1 MWWRWSLPPH
11 FEIWAMKSLCNHLN
25 QTTKTPSPVSE
36 PTPDPIRD
44 PLFSQSR
51 LPSDVGIRPFGGIR
65 SWRAQVVPTD
75 RPLLGR
81 FDRDTFQSCRQ
92 SSRPHE
98 SGRERTSA
106 SLFRVGAREWMSD
119 NPRLSQPPPVPH
131 PRNSAQGC
139 YSKTSESPPGL
150 AVIEPGLSGHRNA
163 DSGQQ
168 PAPVPHCDQ
177 DSPGLRNFLGIGFAH
192 PGRSPAA
199 WRLEKPLAKPAPSP
213 PLPFTNNNEAPNP
226 VGDASV
232 VSVASALPLL

>member
-1 MWWRWSLPPH
+1 MQ
-11 FEIWAMKSLCNHLN
+11 HLN

-106 SLFRVGAREWMSD
+106 SLFRVGARDGCQTTRDFHNHRQFRTQEIQ
-119 NPRLSQPPPVPH
+119 RRAAIRKLLS
-131 PRNSAQGC
+131 
-139 YSKTSESPPGL
+139 
-150 AVIEPGLSGHRNA
+150 HR
-163 DSGQQ
+163 Q
-168 PAPVPHCDQ
+168 
-177 DSPGLRNFLGIGFAH
+177 
-192 PGRSPAA
+192 A
-199 WRLEKPLAKPAPSP
+199 WRLSSP
-213 PLPFTNNNEAPNP
+213 TERPPKC
-226 VGDASV
+226 
-232 VSVASALPLL
+232 